1 MSSLL
6 PCLLSSTLSSTPK
19 SMPIVWRSFTATDSP
34 MRPST
39 CQEPNVTCDM
49 WISEWIC
56 ESFKFMKLPILQM
69 LPVKVHMC
77 TVLDPKCYA
86 NMQAVMFGDQCKQS
100 CFNNTKVVNHLVN
113 IMGLASTWSAKWQC
127 DMWRVNLWA
136 TSTPKRNHPSEAPSS
151 CVPSQHRRSP
161 TSQMQSAATT

>member
-1 MSSLL
+1 MSLILNPIEHTHVNANRLKVFHGHRFPHASKHV
-6 PCLLSSTLSSTPK
+6 PK
-19 SMPIVWRSFTATDSP
+19 TK
-34 MRPST
+34 
-39 CQEPNVTCDM
+39 CDM
-49 WISEWIC
+49 WHVNLWVNMWVVQVHEIANSTNASSEWTYFTC
-56 ESFKFMKLPILQM
+56 APCWTPNATQTCKQS
-69 LPVKVHMC
+69 C
-77 TVLDPKCYA
+77 
-86 NMQAVMFGDQCKQS
+86 FGDQCKQS

-127 DMWRVNLWA
+127 DMWHVNLWV

>member
-6 PCLLSSTLSSTPK
+6 PCLLSSTLSSTPT
-19 SMPIVWRSFTATDSP
+19 SMPIVSRSFTATDSP
-34 MRPST
+34 MHPST
-39 CQEPNVTCDM
+39 CQKQNVTCDM
-49 WISEWIC
+49 WISESIC
-56 ESFKFMKLPILQM
+56 ESSNSTNASSEWTYFTCAPCWTPNATQTCKQS
-69 LPVKVHMC
+69 C
-77 TVLDPKCYA
+77 
-86 NMQAVMFGDQCKQS
+86 FGDQCKQS

-127 DMWRVNLWA
+127 DMWHVNLWV